1 MTSLVHQSPVAKK
14 LFTETSTSQPYED
27 GDGDLANILW
37 PWGVVRDLSSTTELG
52 DDHEFFPL
60 PWDNDVVL
68 PVYDVSKRTDT
79 VKGKQITRNDPK
91 YRSLVQE
98 IFETLL
104 APSDAQKSQPPTNNI
119 LAIVSSE
126 SNLPTNWKTDLQ
138 NNKLPFSHM
147 YQVQINYLHLNHLV
161 FHFLTVCICRF

>member
-14 LFTETSTSQPYED
+14 LFTETLTYQPYED
-27 GDGDLANILW
+27 GDGWDLANILLS
-37 PWGVVRDLSSTTELG
+37 WGDANLSIELG

-60 PWDNDVVL
+60 PSHDDVVL

-104 APSDAQKSQPPTNNI
+104 APSDAQKSQSPTNNI

-126 SNLPTNWKTDLQ
+126 TNLPTNWKNRIT
-138 NNKLPFSHM
+138 
-147 YQVQINYLHLNHLV
+147 NY
-161 FHFLTVCICRF
+161 HFLICIRYK

>member
-14 LFTETSTSQPYED
+14 LFSEPLTYQPY
-27 GDGDLANILW
+27 GDGDLVNILW
-37 PWGVVRDLSSTTELG
+37 PWGDLPIELG

-60 PWDNDVVL
+60 PSDNDVVL

-91 YRSLVQE
+91 YHSIVQE

-104 APSDAQKSQPPTNNI
+104 APSDAQKSQSPTNNI

-126 SNLPTNWKTDLQ
+126 NNLPTNWKTDLQ

>member
-14 LFTETSTSQPYED
+14 LFTEPLTYQPY

-37 PWGVVRDLSSTTELG
+37 PWGDLSIELD
-52 DDHEFFPL
+52 DDHEFFP
-60 PWDNDVVL
+60 L

-91 YRSLVQE
+91 YHSLVQE

-104 APSDAQKSQPPTNNI
+104 APSDAQKSQSPTNNI

-126 SNLPTNWKTDLQ
+126 NNLPTKWKTDLQ